1 MPELNRRAIAGKP
14 VTPVPSAS
22 AARPVTPA
30 KPIVATAPPSELID
44 RAMVAAA
51 LDRRGAAGAEPDGV
65 IDEAELAEA
74 GITQVDGAARQAI
87 NEGGERGDALTVSEL
102 ARALQADRVM
112 ITGQG
117 IVKVENGQARLPDGR
132 VVPAAPWQFPEVEDL
147 RVLERYDSLVPR
159 LGRYN
164 PSWPDGYY
172 VDQVFDG
179 YERVK
184 VGTDRVYKGKDADG
198 NDVYEDEDRYEDR
211 AKYRD
216 EIQYDRLWRDLSRV
230 AQDTVDLAREAQDPQ
245 IRSAAEGIRR
255 ALDQGGGG
263 GWFWGYESACRR
275 VYSAMQGFDQ
285 IQRPERPETLVGRL
299 HDTLNAAKAKVADQ
313 ARIVASYP
321 LERVKTS
328 VAAEAKHLRGFNA
341 WKAAGTLAL
350 GAAAG
355 AGGWFGLTAI
365 AASFGLPLVAVAAG
379 AGVLGA
385 GLGFLI
391 VKLIQDRKAKGL
403 ERDLATFQGIAP
415 ARNRKELEQHA
426 LAAYKQLQDA
436 REAKDLGALRAY
448 EQEAAKV
455 GAAMKAVAARA
466 EAETKALKG
475 LEALVLRHAKK
486 GA

>member
-1 MPELNRRAIAGKP
+1 MPEVNRRAIAGKP
-14 VTPVPSAS
+14 VAP
-22 AARPVTPA
+22 ARPIA
-30 KPIVATAPPSELID
+30 ATAPPSELID

-51 LDRRGAAGAEPDGV
+51 LDRRGAAGGEPDGT

-74 GITQVDGAARQAI
+74 GITHVDGAARQAI

-112 ITGQG
+112 LTGQG
-117 IVKVENGQARLPDGR
+117 IVKVENGQATLPDGR
-132 VVPAAPWQFPEVEDL
+132 VVPATPWQFPEVVDL
-147 RVLERYDSLVPR
+147 RVLERYESLVPR

-230 AQDTVDLAREAQDPQ
+230 AHDTVDLARDARDPE
-245 IRSAAEGIRR
+245 IRAAAEDVRR

-263 GWFWGYESACRR
+263 WFWGHESACRR
-275 VYSAMQGFDQ
+275 VYAAMQGFDR
-285 IQRPERPETLVGRL
+285 IQRPRRPEHIVGGLHATLE
-299 HDTLNAAKAKVADQ
+299 ASKAKVADQ
-313 ARIVASYP
+313 ARIVAAYP
-321 LERVKTS
+321 LERVKAS
-328 VAAEAKHLRGFNA
+328 VAREARHLRGFNA
-341 WKAAGTLAL
+341 WKAFAMAGL

-355 AGGWFGLTAI
+355 AGGWFGLTAV
-365 AASFGLPLVAVAAG
+365 AASIGLPLAAVAAG
-379 AGVLGA
+379 AGVLGM
-385 GLGFLI
+385 GLGFLA
-391 VKLIQDRKAKGL
+391 VKLIQDRRAKGL
-403 ERDLATFQGIAP
+403 ERDLATFQGISP

-448 EQEAAKV
+448 EQDAAKV
-455 GAAMKAVAARA
+455 GAAMKAVADRA

-475 LEALVLRHAKK
+475 LEALVLRHSRKA
-486 GA
+486 G